1 MSALREHWQLVL
13 LAIVLVVSGFV
24 LVSPTMAPS
33 PDASGTAAVGGVTN
47 LQYGLDLAGGTRV
60 RAPLDGLTAEG
71 VDLEGRSARELEIA
85 VAAELDAADAA
96 DLTVRSTPESATVEV
111 TAPEVTPDAFAAAL
125 SAVGLSDAAVREG
138 VTEATRAETIRVLE
152 QKINEAGLSGG
163 TVQEVRTGSGE
174 YFILIEIPDADTA
187 EVRALVET
195 QGKVVVRAYHPT
207 AEGYAERVVL
217 EQADFQSIGSA
228 QEGSRG
234 GPYVPVTVTESAA
247 VRFEGDMV
255 ETGLAAPGGT
265 TCTYDA
271 DPQQTEACLLL
282 VVDDAVTNSFGM
294 SPGLAESLRAGTWS
308 DNAVFQLQT
317 RSIAEAQTV
326 AINLRAGAL
335 PAQLDFSPLSGGTI
349 SYISPD
355 QGAEF
360 RLLSL
365 IAGIFAVLAVS
376 GAIFARYREVRVA
389 APMLLTAMS
398 ELIILLGFAAGVGYP
413 LDLAVIAGFIAVVG
427 TGVDDLVIIADEIL
441 TEGGVES
448 RRVFASRF
456 RRAFW
461 VIGVAAATTIVA
473 MAPLAVLSLGDLRG
487 FAIFTIIGVLV
498 GVLITRPAYGEILRI
513 LMTTDR

>member
-1 MSALREHWQLVL
+1 MSALRENWQLVL
-13 LAIVLVVSGFV
+13 LALVLVVSAFV

-33 PDASGTAAVGGVTN
+33 PDAEGTAAVGGVTN

-60 RAPLDGLTAEG
+60 RAPLVGLTAEG
-71 VDLEGRSARELEIA
+71 VDLAGRTPREVEIA
-85 VAAELDAADAA
+85 VAAELETADAA
-96 DLTVRSTPESATVEV
+96 DVTVRRTQDAVTVEV
-111 TAPEVTPDAFAAAL
+111 TAPEVTMTAFEGAISAAGL
-125 SAVGLSDAAVREG
+125 SAAEVRGG
-138 VTEATRAETIRVLE
+138 VTETTRTETIRVLE

-163 TVQEVRTGSGE
+163 TVQEVRTGTGE

-187 EVRALVET
+187 EVRSLVET
-195 QGKVVVRAYHPT
+195 QGKVVVRAYYPT

-217 EQADFQSIGSA
+217 EQGDFQSIGSA
-228 QEGSRG
+228 QEGPGG
-234 GPYVPVTVTESAA
+234 GPFVPVTVGESAA
-247 VRFEGDMV
+247 TRFEADMV
-255 ETGLAAPGGT
+255 ETGLAVSGGT

-282 VVDDAVTNSFGM
+282 EVDDTVTNSFGM

-308 DNAVFQLQT
+308 ENAVFQLQT
-317 RSIAEAQTV
+317 RSIAEAQRV

-335 PAQLDFSPLSGGTI
+335 PARLDFSPISGGTI

-376 GAIFARYREVRVA
+376 GAIFARYREIRVA

-398 ELIILLGFAAGVGYP
+398 ELVILLGFAAGVGYP

-498 GVLITRPAYGEILRI
+498 GVLITRPAYGTILRI